1 MTFFYCETMSENR
14 LTEQEMTGLRVP
26 PHSLESEQSVVGGL
40 LLDNQAWDK
49 IGDVIRADD
58 FYRYDHRVIFEH
70 IAKLIDGSKP
80 ADVITVYE
88 SLQSS
93 GKAEDVGGLA
103 YLNTLATN
111 TPSAANI
118 RRYAEIVRDRAVL
131 RRLITISDDIATTA
145 LNPQG
150 KDTKTILDE
159 AESKIFKIAEDGARG
174 AGGFQDLQPV
184 LSKVVERIDELYHRD
199 STSDITGISTGF
211 VDLDGKTSGLQP
223 GDLIIVAGRPSMGKA
238 QPLDALI
245 KTPNGWAAMGELRV
259 GDSLASQDGDTS
271 VVTGVFP
278 QGEKQIY
285 KVAFSDGRS
294 AECCDE
300 HLWRVMYRDWSEP
313 RVISTK
319 RLIEMLGCVRYK
331 NRLWIDTVTGDF
343 GHNDTLP
350 VDPWVLG
357 AMLGDGTLA
366 FSHSSVMFST
376 KSEEL
381 VHRMNA
387 LLGHDMELVHAQAYD
402 YRVVW
407 KGRMLANGA
416 RASQPNYFR
425 HALNDMGVLG
435 CVSHNK
441 FIPEHYLR
449 ANKAARLALLQGL
462 LDTDGWI
469 ESWGSIR
476 FATASEKLANDV
488 AYLARSL
495 GGFCSIAT
503 KNTHYT
509 SKGERKEGRL
519 AYVLNMSFASG
530 QQVFTLEE
538 KKARM
543 RTDWKRR
550 RRLTFQSIDPVRLA
564 QAQCISVSHP
574 SRTYITNDFVVTHN
588 TAFSLNIGEHV
599 AVEEGHA
606 VAVFSMEM
614 GATQLAMRLLG
625 SVGRLDQHRLRT
637 GRLTDEDWPRL
648 TYAVEKMQNAQLFID
663 ETPALSSMEVRARC
677 RRLARQCGQLGLVI
691 IDYLQL
697 MGSSS
702 PGENRATEISEISRS
717 LKGLAKELNCPV
729 IALSQ
734 LNRSLEQR
742 PNKRPVMSDLRESG
756 AIEQDAD
763 VILFIYRDEVYNPDS
778 PDKGTAEIII
788 GKQRNGPIGTVR
800 VTFLGMYTKFENYA
814 GMQPEGD

>member
-1 MTFFYCETMSENR
+1 MAFFYCELMSENR

-131 RRLITISDDIATTA
+131 RRLITISDDIATSA

-211 VDLDGKTSGLQP
+211 VDLDSKTSGLQP
-223 GDLIIVAGRPSMGKA
+223 GDLIIVAGRPSMGK
-238 QPLDALI
+238 
-245 KTPNGWAAMGELRV
+245 
-259 GDSLASQDGDTS
+259 
-271 VVTGVFP
+271 
-278 QGEKQIY
+278 
-285 KVAFSDGRS
+285 
-294 AECCDE
+294 
-300 HLWRVMYRDWSEP
+300 
-313 RVISTK
+313 
-319 RLIEMLGCVRYK
+319 
-331 NRLWIDTVTGDF
+331 
-343 GHNDTLP
+343 
-350 VDPWVLG
+350 
-357 AMLGDGTLA
+357 
-366 FSHSSVMFST
+366 
-376 KSEEL
+376 
-381 VHRMNA
+381 
-387 LLGHDMELVHAQAYD
+387 
-402 YRVVW
+402 
-407 KGRMLANGA
+407 
-416 RASQPNYFR
+416 
-425 HALNDMGVLG
+425 
-435 CVSHNK
+435 
-441 FIPEHYLR
+441 
-449 ANKAARLALLQGL
+449 
-462 LDTDGWI
+462 
-469 ESWGSIR
+469 
-476 FATASEKLANDV
+476 
-488 AYLARSL
+488 
-495 GGFCSIAT
+495 
-503 KNTHYT
+503 
-509 SKGERKEGRL
+509 
-519 AYVLNMSFASG
+519 
-530 QQVFTLEE
+530 
-538 KKARM
+538 
-543 RTDWKRR
+543 
-550 RRLTFQSIDPVRLA
+550 
-564 QAQCISVSHP
+564 
-574 SRTYITNDFVVTHN
+574 

-788 GKQRNGPIGTVR
+788 GKQRNGPIGAIR

-814 GMQPEGD
+814 GPQPEGE